1 MSTPATTDQ
10 KDEHG
15 LTLAMRMLVRV
26 WAGNDPVKERIV
38 MLAVV
43 EKETT
48 RKIAKRVATSHTWV
62 GKQTREFFTVLAAAA
77 EREGMTPEELGGF
90 CGVEVRVEE

>member
-1 MSTPATTDQ
+1 MATTTDQ

-15 LTLAMRMLVRV
+15 LTRAMRMMMRV
-26 WAGNDPVKERIV
+26 WAGNDPVRERIV
-38 MLAVV
+38 WLAVV
-43 EKETT
+43 EREPQ

-62 GKQTREFFTVLAAAA
+62 GKQTRDFFTLLAEAAK
-77 EREGMTPEELGGF
+77 REGMTPEELGEF